1 MVTFGMKQEDAG
13 STVPCTRRLRP
24 SRMETM
30 NFKNMPSVGFCYN
43 LFRYEGCTL
52 CIKILNFAGI
62 HGKINICGMRGYDID
77 GINCKTSGV

>member
-1 MVTFGMKQEDAG
+1 VEASIKMALGAEIFKSAAGAVSVWAVGDRGMVTFGMKQEDAG

-43 LFRYEGCTL
+43 LF
-52 CIKILNFAGI
+52 
-62 HGKINICGMRGYDID
+62 
-77 GINCKTSGV
+77 